1 MSIAPAVHY
10 RASGEEG
17 KSDCNLSGIA
27 PQRLTAD
34 LDAVSC
40 GNCLSGLRWRNDMS
54 QRLYKADYERFY
66 GPGGFNDRAG
76 QTTPASS
83 TTAPQARAALEKQA
97 EDTVTAVARL
107 GSQGAGSDV
116 IARAVRDA
124 VRTVMLGAD
133 ACIRIAVADKSA
145 ATAAGEEGEP
155 GDARA

>member
-1 MSIAPAVHY
+1 MTIKPAVHY
-10 RASGEEG
+10 SAGTEPGETA
-17 KSDCNLSGIA
+17 CNLPGV
-27 PQRLTAD
+27 PPERLTAD
-34 LDAVSC
+34 LDAVKC
-40 GNCLSGLRWRNDMS
+40 GNCLASLRWRNDMS
-54 QRLYKADYERFY
+54 QRHYKGDYERFY

-97 EDTVTAVARL
+97 EDAVTAVARL

-145 ATAAGEEGEP
+145 ATAAGEENGN
-155 GDARA
+155 G